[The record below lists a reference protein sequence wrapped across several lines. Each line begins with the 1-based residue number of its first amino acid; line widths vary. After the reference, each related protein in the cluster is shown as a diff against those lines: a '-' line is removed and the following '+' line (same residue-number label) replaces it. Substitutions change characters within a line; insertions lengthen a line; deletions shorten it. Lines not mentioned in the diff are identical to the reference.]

1 MYKKQY
7 RIIAAA
13 VVAIIIF
20 NIGAVFAKE
29 KYSLDYN
36 VFSGDT
42 VSAAFVGDKNIFTDN
57 MTVGT
62 SEIIGKKYQKQVKS
76 ENVSI
81 SNADSGAVYAAS
93 EKVKNKDLILIAIE
107 RKNEKGMEFK
117 QNIELSVRSLIEKN
131 KDVKIVM
138 IITSENSDE
147 LIEIS
152 QYYNLGTVRFDE
164 YLKRRTDAGVVKES
178 EIINNGGLTKDGE
191 VLLSECIGYFCES
204 AFLNAVYVKESLT
217 GKYTAEADDESQGEK
232 SEPESI
238 STEEIDSILSQS
250 VIVSAFEHY
259 AVVNGEKVGL
269 NLQDAALPGI
279 LDQKLCYPVY
289 MVKALFKAKIKYLPG
304 ERKIVISCNDNEMQL
319 SFGSSMCCMN
329 GEDIDIDY
337 PVMLYKGTTYIPE
350 RGVAML
356 TEGYEYSDGE
366 IGIIYPNDYELSE
379 NDKKILSEKA
389 KVILNNNK

>member
-42 VSAAFVGDKNIFTDN
+42 ISAAFVGDKNIFTDN
-57 MTVGT
+57 MTLST
-62 SEIIGKKYQKQVKS
+62 SDIIGKKYQKQVKS

-81 SNADSGAVYAAS
+81 NNADSGAVYAAS
-93 EKVKNKDLILIAIE
+93 ENVKNKDLILIAIE
-107 RKNEKGMEFK
+107 RKNEKGTEFK
-117 QNIELSVRSLIEKN
+117 QNIELAVRSLIEKN

-152 QYYNLGTVRFDE
+152 QYYNLGTVHFDE

-178 EIINNGGLTKDGE
+178 EIINNGRLTRDGE
-191 VLLSECIGYFCES
+191 ELLSECIGYFCES

-217 GKYTAEADDESQGEK
+217 GKYTAEADENQGEK

-238 STEEIDSILSQS
+238 SAEEIDSILSQS

-259 AVVNGEKVGL
+259 AVVNGEKAGL

-329 GEDIDIDY
+329 GEDIDISY
-337 PVMLYKGTTYIPE
+337 PVVLYKGTTYIPE
-350 RGVAML
+350 RAVAML

-366 IGIIYPNDYELSE
+366 IGIIYPNDYDLSE
-379 NDKKILSEKA
+379 NDKKILSERA
-389 KVILNNNK
+389 KVIFNNNK